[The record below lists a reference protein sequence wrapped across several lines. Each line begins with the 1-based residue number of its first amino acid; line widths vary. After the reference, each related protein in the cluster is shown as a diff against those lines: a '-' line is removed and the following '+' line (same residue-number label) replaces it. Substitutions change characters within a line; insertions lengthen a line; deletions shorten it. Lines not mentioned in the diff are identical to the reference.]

1 MNIRDDAY
9 LNQTYPRDGNWK
21 GHSYRDSN
29 ILDYKLGVLSL
40 LERGYFVIRMGK
52 IVNKNLDINNSNFFD
67 YPFSDLRSDFLDI
80 WLMANCRFCISSSN
94 GLECVSDI
102 FNKPMLFINASP
114 IGHIN
119 SWSKRSIWTP
129 KIIVN
134 KKTKKPISLQDQI
147 NNKLICLAESDKKNM
162 TYSEYLESLEM
173 EILQNSEEL
182 INNAFVEFIDKL
194 EGKWGES
201 NIYKKHQTVFWKILI
216 QWEYFPFYH
225 NKDID
230 NVYGSLSDSFIK
242 EHGHWYLEHG

>member
-1 MNIRDDAY
+1 M
-9 LNQTYPRDGNWK
+9 
-21 GHSYRDSN
+21 
-29 ILDYKLGVLSL
+29 
-40 LERGYFVIRMGK
+40 
-52 IVNKNLDINNSNFFD
+52 
-67 YPFSDLRSDFLDI
+67 
-80 WLMANCRFCISSSN
+80 
-94 GLECVSDI
+94 
-102 FNKPMLFINASP
+102 
-114 IGHIN
+114 
-119 SWSKRSIWTP
+119 
-129 KIIVN
+129 
-134 KKTKKPISLQDQI
+134 QDQI
-147 NNKLICLAESDKKNM
+147 NNKPICLAESDKKNM

-173 EILQNSEEL
+173 EMLQNSEEL